1 MAHIQTCIDKTKR
14 KNNNQ
19 IDLKVIIQFRGIDMN
34 SRLLSKTLL
43 LMLIVFPFGVSAIS
57 VGDTV
62 PSFKARTI
70 DGSKSVS
77 LDEYRGKVVLVDFWA
92 SWCPPCLKSLPKY
105 NDLRRE
111 IGTTNFEIVAINVD
125 ENTED
130 AKKFLQKHP
139 VSYPV
144 AKDPKGIL
152 PGVFG
157 VKAMPTS
164 YLVDK
169 NGVVQYVH
177 AAFKDGDIEK
187 IKKEIEKLIAN

>member
-1 MAHIQTCIDKTKR
+1 
-14 KNNNQ
+14 
-19 IDLKVIIQFRGIDMN
+19 MN
-34 SRLLSKTLL
+34 KHLISKLL
-43 LMLIVFPFGVSAIS
+43 LMVFFILPLSVSAIS
-57 VGDTV
+57 VGETV

-70 DGSKSVS
+70 DGNKS
-77 LDEYRGKVVLVDFWA
+77 LALEDYRGKVVLLDFWA

-111 IGTTNFEIVAINVD
+111 IGTANFEIVAVNVD
-125 ENTED
+125 ENTDD
-130 AKKFLQKHP
+130 ARKFLQKHP
-139 VSYPV
+139 VSYPI

-164 YLVDK
+164 YLIDR

-177 AAFKDGDIEK
+177 AAFKEGDIE
-187 IKKEIEKLIAN
+187 ILRAEIQKLIAK

>member
-1 MAHIQTCIDKTKR
+1 
-14 KNNNQ
+14 
-19 IDLKVIIQFRGIDMN
+19 MN
-34 SRLLSKTLL
+34 TRRLSK
-43 LMLIVFPFGVSAIS
+43 LMLMVFFILPFSVSAIS

-70 DGSKSVS
+70 DGSKSLA
-77 LDEYRGKVVLVDFWA
+77 LDDYRGKVVLIDFWA

-111 IGTTNFEIVAINVD
+111 IGTTDFEIVAVNVD

-164 YLVDK
+164 YLIDK

-177 AAFKDGDIEK
+177 AAFKDGDMEK
-187 IKKEIEKLIAN
+187 IKAEIERLIAN

>member
-1 MAHIQTCIDKTKR
+1 MKT
-14 KNNNQ
+14 
-19 IDLKVIIQFRGIDMN
+19 
-34 SRLLSKTLL
+34 RLLSKLI
-43 LMLIVFPFGVSAIS
+43 LMILMILPFAVSAIS
-57 VGDTV
+57 VGDSV

-70 DGSKSVS
+70 DGSKSVA
-77 LDEYRGKVVLVDFWA
+77 LEDYRGKVVLIDFWA

-111 IGTTNFEIVAINVD
+111 IGTENFEIVAINVD

-139 VSYPV
+139 VTYPV

-164 YLVDK
+164 YLVDR
-169 NGVVQYVH
+169 NGVVKYVH

-187 IKKEIEKLIAN
+187 IKHEIEKLIAN

>member
-1 MAHIQTCIDKTKR
+1 
-14 KNNNQ
+14 
-19 IDLKVIIQFRGIDMN
+19 MN
-34 SRLLSKTLL
+34 IRFLSP
-43 LMLIVFPFGVSAIS
+43 LISLVFVFLPFTVSAIS

-70 DGSKSVS
+70 DGTKSIAV
-77 LDEYRGKVVLVDFWA
+77 DDYRGKVVLIDFWA

-105 NDLRRE
+105 NELRRE
-111 IGTTNFEIVAINVD
+111 IGTSDFEIVAVNVD

-130 AKKFLQKHP
+130 AKKFLAKHP
-139 VSYPV
+139 VSYPI
-144 AKDPKGIL
+144 AKDPKGVL

-169 NGVVQYVH
+169 NGVVKYVH
-177 AAFKDGDIEK
+177 AAFKEGDIEK
-187 IKKEIEKLIAN
+187 LRVEIEKLIAE

>member
-1 MAHIQTCIDKTKR
+1 
-14 KNNNQ
+14 
-19 IDLKVIIQFRGIDMN
+19 MN
-34 SRLLSKTLL
+34 TRLISKLILLVFIFLPLS
-43 LMLIVFPFGVSAIS
+43 VSAIS

-70 DGSKSVS
+70 DGSKSVAVE
-77 LDEYRGKVVLVDFWA
+77 DYRGKVILIDFWA

-111 IGTTNFEIVAINVD
+111 IGTDNFEIVAVNVD

-130 AKKFLQKHP
+130 AKKFLAKHP
-139 VSYPV
+139 VSYPI

-169 NGVVQYVH
+169 NGVVKYVH
-177 AAFKDGDIEK
+177 AAFKEGDIEK
-187 IKKEIEKLIAN
+187 LRVEIEKLIAQ

>member
-1 MAHIQTCIDKTKR
+1 MKR
-14 KNNNQ
+14 H
-19 IDLKVIIQFRGIDMN
+19 LFR
-34 SRLLSKTLL
+34 KLL
-43 LMLIVFPFGVSAIS
+43 LMIFFILPFSVSAIS
-57 VGDTV
+57 VGETV

-70 DGSKSVS
+70 DGSKSIA
-77 LDEYRGKVVLVDFWA
+77 LEDYRGKVVWLDFWA

-111 IGTTNFEIVAINVD
+111 IGTSNFEVVAINVD
-125 ENTED
+125 ENTDD
-130 AKKFLQKHP
+130 ARKFLQKHP
-139 VSYPV
+139 VSYPI

-164 YLVDK
+164 YLIDK

-177 AAFKDGDIEK
+177 TAFKEGDIDK
-187 IKKEIEKLIAN
+187 LRVEIQKLIAN

>member
-1 MAHIQTCIDKTKR
+1 MNIR
-14 KNNNQ
+14 F
-19 IDLKVIIQFRGIDMN
+19 LSPLII
-34 SRLLSKTLL
+34 L
-43 LMLIVFPFGVSAIS
+43 VFVFLPFTVSAIS

-70 DGSKSVS
+70 DGTKSIAV
-77 LDEYRGKVVLVDFWA
+77 DDYRGKVVLIDFWA

-105 NDLRRE
+105 NELRRE
-111 IGTTNFEIVAINVD
+111 IGTSDFEIVAVNVD

-130 AKKFLQKHP
+130 AKKFLAKHP
-139 VSYPV
+139 VSYPI
-144 AKDPKGIL
+144 AKDPKGVL

-169 NGVVQYVH
+169 NGVVKYVH
-177 AAFKDGDIEK
+177 AAFKEGDIEK
-187 IKKEIEKLIAN
+187 LRAQIEKLIAE

>member
-1 MAHIQTCIDKTKR
+1 
-14 KNNNQ
+14 
-19 IDLKVIIQFRGIDMN
+19 
-34 SRLLSKTLL
+34 
-43 LMLIVFPFGVSAIS
+43 MLGKLVVMVFVFLPFSVSAIS

-70 DGSKSVS
+70 DGSKSVA
-77 LDEYRGKVVLVDFWA
+77 LEDYRGKVVLVDFWA

-105 NDLRRE
+105 DDLRRE
-111 IGTTNFEIVAINVD
+111 LGTSNFEIVAINVD

-130 AKKFLQKHP
+130 AKKFLAKHP
-139 VSYPV
+139 VSYPI
-144 AKDPKGIL
+144 AKDPKGVL

-164 YLVDK
+164 YLIDQ

-177 AAFKDGDIEK
+177 AAFKEGDIEK
-187 IKKEIEKLIAN
+187 LKAKIETLMAK

>member
-1 MAHIQTCIDKTKR
+1 MNIR
-14 KNNNQ
+14 F
-19 IDLKVIIQFRGIDMN
+19 LSPLII
-34 SRLLSKTLL
+34 L
-43 LMLIVFPFGVSAIS
+43 VFVFLPFTVSAIS

-70 DGSKSVS
+70 DGSKSIAV
-77 LDEYRGKVVLVDFWA
+77 DDYRGKVVLIDFWA

-105 NDLRRE
+105 NELRRE
-111 IGTTNFEIVAINVD
+111 IGTSDFEIVAVNVD

-130 AKKFLQKHP
+130 AKKFLAKHP
-139 VSYPV
+139 VSYPI
-144 AKDPKGIL
+144 AKDPKGVL

-169 NGVVQYVH
+169 NGVVKYVH
-177 AAFKDGDIEK
+177 AAFKEGDIEK
-187 IKKEIEKLIAN
+187 LRVEIEKLIAE

>member
-1 MAHIQTCIDKTKR
+1 MNRHLIR
-14 KNNNQ
+14 K
-19 IDLKVIIQFRGIDMN
+19 
-34 SRLLSKTLL
+34 LL
-43 LMLIVFPFGVSAIS
+43 LMVFLVLPFSVSAIS
-57 VGDTV
+57 VGETV

-70 DGSKSVS
+70 DGSKS
-77 LDEYRGKVVLVDFWA
+77 LALEDYRGKVVLLDFWA

-111 IGTTNFEIVAINVD
+111 IGTANFEIVAINVD
-125 ENTED
+125 ENTDD
-130 AKKFLQKHP
+130 ARKFLQKHP
-139 VSYPV
+139 VSYPI

-164 YLVDK
+164 YLIDQ

-177 AAFKDGDIEK
+177 AAFKEGDIEK
-187 IKKEIEKLIAN
+187 LKAEIQKLIAQ

>member
-1 MAHIQTCIDKTKR
+1 MNRQLIR
-14 KNNNQ
+14 K
-19 IDLKVIIQFRGIDMN
+19 
-34 SRLLSKTLL
+34 LL
-43 LMLIVFPFGVSAIS
+43 LMVFLVMPFSVSAIS
-57 VGDTV
+57 VGETV

-70 DGSKSVS
+70 DGSKS
-77 LDEYRGKVVLVDFWA
+77 LALEDYRGKVVLLDFWA

-111 IGTTNFEIVAINVD
+111 IGTANFEIVAINVD
-125 ENTED
+125 ENTDD
-130 AKKFLQKHP
+130 ARKFLQKHP
-139 VSYPV
+139 VSYPI

-164 YLVDK
+164 YLIDQ

-177 AAFKDGDIEK
+177 AAFKEGDIEK
-187 IKKEIEKLIAN
+187 IKVEIQKLIAK

>member
-1 MAHIQTCIDKTKR
+1 MY
-14 KNNNQ
+14 
-19 IDLKVIIQFRGIDMN
+19 
-34 SRLLSKTLL
+34 SRRLNK
-43 LMLIVFPFGVSAIS
+43 LMLMVFFILPFSVSAIS

-62 PSFKARTI
+62 PPFKARTI
-70 DGSKSVS
+70 DGSKSVT
-77 LDEYRGKVVLVDFWA
+77 LEDYRGKVVLLDFWA

-105 NDLRRE
+105 NELRRE
-111 IGTTNFEIVAINVD
+111 IGTADFEIVAVNVD
-125 ENTED
+125 ENTND

-164 YLVDK
+164 YLIDK

-177 AAFKDGDIEK
+177 AAFKDGDMEK
-187 IKKEIEKLIAN
+187 IKAEIEKLIAN

>member
-1 MAHIQTCIDKTKR
+1 MKA
-14 KNNNQ
+14 
-19 IDLKVIIQFRGIDMN
+19 
-34 SRLLSKTLL
+34 RLFCK
-43 LMLIVFPFGVSAIS
+43 LMLSILIVMPLSVSAIS
-57 VGDTV
+57 VGDSV

-70 DGSKSVS
+70 DGNKNVA
-77 LDEYRGKVVLVDFWA
+77 LEDYRGKVVLVDFWA

-111 IGTTNFEIVAINVD
+111 IGTADFEIVAINVD
-125 ENTED
+125 ENTDD

-144 AKDPKGIL
+144 AKDPKGVL

-164 YLVDK
+164 YLIDQ
-169 NGVVQYVH
+169 NGVVKYVH
-177 AAFKDGDIEK
+177 AAFKDGDMEK
-187 IKKEIEKLIAN
+187 IKHEIEKLIAN

>member
-1 MAHIQTCIDKTKR
+1 MKR
-14 KNNNQ
+14 HLIRK
-19 IDLKVIIQFRGIDMN
+19 
-34 SRLLSKTLL
+34 LL
-43 LMLIVFPFGVSAIS
+43 LMVFLVLPFSVSAIS
-57 VGDTV
+57 VGETV

-70 DGSKSVS
+70 DGSKS
-77 LDEYRGKVVLVDFWA
+77 LALEDYRGKVVLLDFWA

-111 IGTTNFEIVAINVD
+111 IGTANFEIVAINVD
-125 ENTED
+125 ENTND
-130 AKKFLQKHP
+130 ARKFLQKHP
-139 VSYPV
+139 VSYPI

-164 YLVDK
+164 YLIDQ

-177 AAFKDGDIEK
+177 AAFKEGDIEK
-187 IKKEIEKLIAN
+187 LKAEIQKLIAQ

>member
-1 MAHIQTCIDKTKR
+1 MNIR
-14 KNNNQ
+14 F
-19 IDLKVIIQFRGIDMN
+19 LSPLII
-34 SRLLSKTLL
+34 L
-43 LMLIVFPFGVSAIS
+43 VFVFLPFTVSAIS

-70 DGSKSVS
+70 DGTKSIAV
-77 LDEYRGKVVLVDFWA
+77 DDYRGKVVLIDFWA

-105 NDLRRE
+105 NELRRE
-111 IGTTNFEIVAINVD
+111 IGTSDFEIVAVNVD

-130 AKKFLQKHP
+130 AKKFLAKHP
-139 VSYPV
+139 VSYPI
-144 AKDPKGIL
+144 AKDPKGVL

-169 NGVVQYVH
+169 NGVVKYVH
-177 AAFKDGDIEK
+177 AAFKEGDIEK
-187 IKKEIEKLIAN
+187 LRVEIEKLIAE

>member
-1 MAHIQTCIDKTKR
+1 
-14 KNNNQ
+14 
-19 IDLKVIIQFRGIDMN
+19 MN
-34 SRLLSKTLL
+34 TRLISKLILLVFIFLPLS
-43 LMLIVFPFGVSAIS
+43 VSAIS

-70 DGSKSVS
+70 DGSKSVAVE
-77 LDEYRGKVVLVDFWA
+77 DYRGKVILIDFWA

-111 IGTTNFEIVAINVD
+111 IGTENFEIVAVNVD

-130 AKKFLQKHP
+130 AKKFLAKHP
-139 VSYPV
+139 VSYPI

-169 NGVVQYVH
+169 NGVVKYVH
-177 AAFKDGDIEK
+177 AAFKEGDIEK
-187 IKKEIEKLIAN
+187 LRVQIEKLIAQ

>member
-1 MAHIQTCIDKTKR
+1 MNINLLR
-14 KNNNQ
+14 K
-19 IDLKVIIQFRGIDMN
+19 LII
-34 SRLLSKTLL
+34 SLL
-43 LMLIVFPFGVSAIS
+43 LLVPFSVSAIS

-70 DGSKSVS
+70 DGNKS
-77 LDEYRGKVVLVDFWA
+77 LALEDYRGKVVLLDFWA

-111 IGTTNFEIVAINVD
+111 IGTSQFEVVAVNVD

-139 VSYPV
+139 VSYPI
-144 AKDPKGIL
+144 AKDPKGVL

-164 YLVDK
+164 YLIDK
-169 NGVVQYVH
+169 NGVVKYVH
-177 AAFKDGDIEK
+177 AAFKEGDIEK
-187 IKKEIEKLIAN
+187 LKIEIEKLIAE

>member
-1 MAHIQTCIDKTKR
+1 
-14 KNNNQ
+14 
-19 IDLKVIIQFRGIDMN
+19 MN
-34 SRLLSKTLL
+34 TRRLSK
-43 LMLIVFPFGVSAIS
+43 LMLMVFIILPFNVSAIS

-70 DGSKSVS
+70 DGSKS
-77 LDEYRGKVVLVDFWA
+77 LALEDYRGKVVLLDFWA

-111 IGTTNFEIVAINVD
+111 IGTTDFEIVAVNVD
-125 ENTED
+125 ENTDD

-164 YLVDK
+164 YLIDK

-177 AAFKDGDIEK
+177 AAFKDGDMEK
-187 IKKEIEKLIAN
+187 IKAEIEKLIAN

>member
-1 MAHIQTCIDKTKR
+1 MNKHLITK
-14 KNNNQ
+14 
-19 IDLKVIIQFRGIDMN
+19 
-34 SRLLSKTLL
+34 LL
-43 LMLIVFPFGVSAIS
+43 LMVFFILPLSVSAIS
-57 VGDTV
+57 VGETV

-70 DGSKSVS
+70 DGSKS
-77 LDEYRGKVVLVDFWA
+77 LALEDYRGKVVLLDFWA

-111 IGTTNFEIVAINVD
+111 IGTANFEIVAVNVD
-125 ENTED
+125 ENTDD
-130 AKKFLQKHP
+130 ARKFLQKHP
-139 VSYPV
+139 VSYPI

-164 YLVDK
+164 YLIDR

-177 AAFKDGDIEK
+177 AAFKEGDIE
-187 IKKEIEKLIAN
+187 ILRAEIQKLIAK

>member
-1 MAHIQTCIDKTKR
+1 
-14 KNNNQ
+14 
-19 IDLKVIIQFRGIDMN
+19 MN
-34 SRLLSKTLL
+34 IRFLSPFIFL
-43 LMLIVFPFGVSAIS
+43 VFVFLPLSASAIS

-70 DGSKSVS
+70 DGSKSIAV
-77 LDEYRGKVVLVDFWA
+77 DDYRGKVVLIDFWA

-105 NDLRRE
+105 NELRRE
-111 IGTTNFEIVAINVD
+111 IGTSDFEIVAVNVD

-130 AKKFLQKHP
+130 AKKFLAKHP
-139 VSYPV
+139 VSYPI
-144 AKDPKGIL
+144 AKDPKGVL

-169 NGVVQYVH
+169 NGVVKYVH
-177 AAFKDGDIEK
+177 AAFKEGDIEK
-187 IKKEIEKLIAN
+187 LRVQIEKLIAE

>member
-1 MAHIQTCIDKTKR
+1 MKTH
-14 KNNNQ
+14 
-19 IDLKVIIQFRGIDMN
+19 
-34 SRLLSKTLL
+34 LLRQLFISLL
-43 LMLIVFPFGVSAIS
+43 LILPFNVLAIS
-57 VGDTV
+57 VGDTA

-70 DGSKSVS
+70 DGSKS
-77 LDEYRGKVVLVDFWA
+77 LDLEEYRGKVVLLDFWA

-111 IGTTNFEIVAINVD
+111 IGTANFEIVAVNVD
-125 ENTED
+125 ENTDD
-130 AKKFLQKHP
+130 ARKFLQKYP
-139 VSYPV
+139 VSYPI
-144 AKDPKGIL
+144 AKDPKGVL

-164 YLVDK
+164 YLIDK

-187 IKKEIEKLIAN
+187 LKVEIEKLIAQ